1 MNQSTHASLILV
13 RHGLSTWNFEN
24 RFTGWTDVGLIE
36 KGIEE
41 ARRAGRILCQQGYS
55 VNIAYTSMLKRAI
68 HTAWLILTEMDRMWV
83 PLECSWRLNERH
95 YGALQG
101 LNKKETAER
110 HGEEQVHVWRRSYSV
125 RPPAL
130 SHDDPRHPR
139 FDPRYAH
146 LDPRV
151 LPASESLFDTLVRCL
166 PAWQDRIALDLRMG
180 RHVLVAAHGNSL
192 RALVKMLDGI
202 SDEEIPLVEIPTGVP
217 VVYMFDQDLNVAS
230 KIVLD

>member
-1 MNQSTHASLILV
+1 MNQRTHASLILV

-24 RFTGWTDVGLIE
+24 RFTGWTDVSLSE

-41 ARRAGRILCQQGYS
+41 ARHAGRILFQQGYS
-55 VNIAYTSMLKRAI
+55 VDIGYTSMLKRAI

-110 HGEEQVHVWRRSYSV
+110 HGEEQVKVWRRSYSV
-125 RPPAL
+125 RPPTL

-139 FDPRYAH
+139 FDPRYVH

-151 LPASESLFDTLVRCL
+151 LPASESLSDTLVRFL
-166 PAWQDRIALDLRMG
+166 PAWQDRMALKLRTG
-180 RHVLVAAHGNSL
+180 HSVLVAAHGNSL
-192 RALVKMLDGI
+192 RALLKMLEGI
-202 SDEEIPLVEIPTGVP
+202 SDEDIPLVEIPTGVP
-217 VVYMFDQDLNVAS
+217 LVYRLDQDLNVVS
-230 KIVLD
+230 KTMLE